1 MRSSEGAATDHKPV
15 EGPAA
20 APAADSDVSAGLH
33 GWSGGKATR
42 SKP

>member
-15 EGPAA
+15 EG
-20 APAADSDVSAGLH
+20 PAADSDVSAGLH